1 MKELKHEF
9 PSNVSLALVVSQ
21 ERTTFG
27 RFIEAAAVN
36 NGVRLKSFTDTNEA
50 VTWLMKQN

>member
-1 MKELKHEF
+1 MKEPKHEF
-9 PSNVSLALVVSQ
+9 PSNVSIALVVSQ

-36 NGVRLKSFTDTNEA
+36 NGDRLKSFTDTNKA
-50 VTWLMKQN
+50 VTWLMKN